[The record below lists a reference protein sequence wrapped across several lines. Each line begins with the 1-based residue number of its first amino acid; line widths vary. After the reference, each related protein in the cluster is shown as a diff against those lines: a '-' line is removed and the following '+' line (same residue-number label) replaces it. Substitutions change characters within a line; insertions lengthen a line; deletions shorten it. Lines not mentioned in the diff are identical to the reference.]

1 MTKKFLWGLSSFI
14 VVSPLAVVFSCSN
27 QNSSTEQ
34 VLVKQL
40 RQINKRQNNVLKNF
54 LFADQA
60 VEYLNTSNGN
70 VLAFNGKKF
79 IFDNAA
85 ELFAQ
90 TMPIEIDKI
99 SEFQAQKSQEDSTVV
114 EVSFQMETNLS
125 PNLKATAQTK
135 IENYGFKIVGF
146 ASQENPLDVQVLA
159 NKINEDFKNGKYNL
173 INPNQGADSVLI
185 DDETFAKL
193 PKDAEQLIPYIN
205 GFKKEANVNYKV
217 VDFTNENRILQFK
230 LTLSKDKE
238 SATTNF
244 LVFKSY
250 SKIFDDFILTTSLIA
265 PTQNVEIKNQ
275 NQAINLGNSTINEQN
290 QKAAINK
297 YLEKQW
303 SFSSAGGSKQI
314 QTDKTNSNIFIFSLN
329 QKTNTL
335 FNRVFGRNWD
345 DLFFNSSNSDFK
357 QVSQIIVGF
366 ELKSKTPSLANGG
379 IAVFEYLP
387 RFIQFSWSA
396 NKPGW
401 LTKSTSHRTD
411 ITQVQSNQLIQL
423 SVKNSTSGNAG
434 ELIAKP

>member
-1 MTKKFLWGLSSFI
+1 MTKKFLWGLNSFI

-27 QNSSTEQ
+27 QNTSTEQ

-99 SEFQAQKSQEDSTVV
+99 SEFQAQKSQKDSTVV
-114 EVSFQMETNLS
+114 EVSFQMETNLN
-125 PNLKATAQTK
+125 PNLKATTQTK

-173 INPNQGADSVLI
+173 INPNQGAASVLI
-185 DDETFAKL
+185 DDDTFAKL

-205 GFKKEANVNYKV
+205 GFKKEPNVNYKV

-230 LTLSKDKE
+230 LTLSKEKE

-250 SKIFDDFILTTSLIA
+250 SKIFDDFVLTTPLIA

-290 QKAAINK
+290 QKTAINK

-303 SFSSAGGSKQI
+303 SFSSAGTSKQI
-314 QTDKTNSNIFIFSLN
+314 TKLNNTNIFIFSLN

-335 FNRVFGRNWD
+335 FNKVFGRNWN
-345 DLFFNSSNSDFK
+345 DLFPNNSNSDFRL
-357 QVSQIIVGF
+357 VNQIIVGF
-366 ELKSKTPSLANGG
+366 ELKAKKSSVAMDD
-379 IAVFEYLP
+379 IVIFEYLP
-387 RFIQFSWSA
+387 RFIQFSWSLD

-401 LTKSTSHRTD
+401 LVKSTSHRTD
-411 ITQVQSNQLIQL
+411 ITQVQSSQLIEL
-423 SVKNSTSGNAG
+423 SVKNSTSGTPGDLTN
-434 ELIAKP
+434 KP